1 MKPQFTPLYRIWHW
15 LMAFS
20 VLGLLGTVALRKTF
34 LSWRTNAEVIQLKL
48 AEMGTEVTAETAKMV
63 AKAIRTPMW
72 EWHYLL
78 ALFLALSIVIR
89 LVMVARDRSQF
100 PLLQLINAPKEEKL
114 KKAVHLLICMSLMV
128 MTMSGGVVY
137 YHELLGFTKEGV
149 HWVKALHEYVMYAV
163 LGLVVLHLGGV
174 MMHELKTKEGIVSK
188 MIHGDEEMETSY

>member
-48 AEMGTEVTAETAKMV
+48 AETGTEVTAETAKMV
-63 AKAIRTPMW
+63 AKAIRAPMW
-72 EWHYLL
+72 EWHYVL

-128 MTMSGGVVY
+128 MTVSGGVVY

>member
-149 HWVKALHEYVMYAV
+149 HWVKELHEYVMYAV